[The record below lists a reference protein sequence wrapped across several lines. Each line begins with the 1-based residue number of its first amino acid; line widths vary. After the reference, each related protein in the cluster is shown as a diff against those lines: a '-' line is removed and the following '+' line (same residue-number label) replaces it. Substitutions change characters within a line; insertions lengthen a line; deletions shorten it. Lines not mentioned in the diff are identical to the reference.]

1 MARAKKNSAKAKTPT
16 VTAVAKTPEE
26 IQRVRN
32 KITNVIM
39 DESPEMAKR
48 LVRSVNERGNVA
60 TLKYLWEVAGLFPVP
75 AEAED
80 DKDDTLAKTLLQ
92 RMGLSTDMPGEEDD
106 EESDVESE

>member
-1 MARAKKNSAKAKTPT
+1 MAKAKKSCAKAKAPA

-32 KITNVIM
+32 KITNVVM
-39 DESPEMAKR
+39 DESPEMVKR

-60 TLKYLWEVAGLFPVP
+60 TLKYLWEMTGLFPVP
-75 AEAED
+75 PEAED
-80 DKDDTLAKTLLQ
+80 SEDNMLAKTLLQ